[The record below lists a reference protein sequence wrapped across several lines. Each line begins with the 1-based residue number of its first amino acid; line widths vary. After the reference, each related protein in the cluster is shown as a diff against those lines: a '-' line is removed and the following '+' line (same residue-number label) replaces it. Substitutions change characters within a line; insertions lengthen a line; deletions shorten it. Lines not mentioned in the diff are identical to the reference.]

1 MPSTLLYFG
10 AQPNAGQ
17 FVTDEL
23 KAAGLDLLKINPQ
36 QYRIDVEPRIPNPL
50 HEIYLNNLP
59 MFIYSAYEKT
69 RVGTS
74 THKFPGF
81 PLSFEAPTT
90 YLKPFPTLIFSFN
103 DTLDPGVANGLKT
116 GYGAREVR
124 VQNKTSYVIE
134 EFSLDNLAAIKAMNP
149 ITTTKATEGTL
160 NISAFQYAIVSWR
173 LITAL
178 LSTNQY
184 ASFSNGTI
192 TAAKAWQQM
201 EVALSELKDV
211 SDRDGM

>member
-17 FVTDEL
+17 VVTDEL

-81 PLSFEAPTT
+81 PPSFNPVED
-90 YLKPFPTLIFSFN
+90 YLKPLPDLIFSFN

-116 GYGAREVR
+116 GHNAREVR
-124 VQNKTSYVIE
+124 VQGKTSYVIE
-134 EFSLDNLAAIKAMNP
+134 DFDLRDLAVIKNMNP
-149 ITTTKATEGTL
+149 ITTTKATEGTM
-160 NISAFQYAIVSWR
+160 NISAFQYAIVTWR
-173 LITAL
+173 MIVTL

-184 ASFSNGTI
+184 ASFANGTI
-192 TAAKAWQQM
+192 TAAAAWQQM
-201 EVALSELKDV
+201 EIALDELGNVNED
-211 SDRDGM
+211 DG